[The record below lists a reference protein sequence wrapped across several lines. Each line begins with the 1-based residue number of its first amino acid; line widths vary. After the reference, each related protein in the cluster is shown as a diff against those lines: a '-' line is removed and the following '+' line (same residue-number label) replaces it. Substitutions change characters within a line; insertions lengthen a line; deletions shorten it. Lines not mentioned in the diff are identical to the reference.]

1 MQEKSVGERFFFG
14 KLCVISNNAARSYW
28 LTSVE
33 RLTNSAVIVR
43 LLCGNSA
50 VRAGDL
56 IVRKKMHTHLVQMMH
71 ELSRTIICAKY
82 A

>member
-1 MQEKSVGERFFFG
+1 
-14 KLCVISNNAARSYW
+14 
-28 LTSVE
+28 
-33 RLTNSAVIVR
+33 VR